1 MSLRTQTHI
10 INDNLPLQVL
20 AVCLSKEQKS
30 RSFFFVLKKN
40 GVLVV
45 VRKVTRKEEGACSLL
60 CLFVWVVTVAVAVLV
75 TGSDDEPF

>member
-1 MSLRTQTHI
+1 MSLHTQTHI

-30 RSFFFVLKKN
+30 RSFFFLKKKWCAKI
-40 GVLVV
+40 

>member
-1 MSLRTQTHI
+1 MSLHTQTHI

-45 VRKVTRKEEGACSLL
+45 VRKVTRKKGACSLL